1 MPSLPHPPRR
11 VQAGCGRRIAV
22 VLLATLV
29 AGCQSG
35 TTADSA
41 AVSARAAAGIP
52 DCSAWASTSSA
63 KAAEA
68 SGEAARVGRTLP
80 ALTLS
85 CLGGDRLVSTS
96 AVLTGTPHVV
106 TMWASWCGPCRAEAP
121 MMAALARSGRVDVI
135 GIDYGEHTATDGVD
149 FARAAGWTFPQL
161 QDPDQSTRTA
171 WGLTGMPVTL
181 VVDADG
187 VVVVRRDGAWNSAD
201 DLRRAVDAA
210 LGR

>member
-1 MPSLPHPPRR
+1 
-11 VQAGCGRRIAV
+11 
-22 VLLATLV
+22 
-29 AGCQSG
+29 
-35 TTADSA
+35 
-41 AVSARAAAGIP
+41 
-52 DCSAWASTSSA
+52 
-63 KAAEA
+63 
-68 SGEAARVGRTLP
+68 
-80 ALTLS
+80 
-85 CLGGDRLVSTS
+85 
-96 AVLTGTPHVV
+96 
-106 TMWASWCGPCRAEAP
+106 